1 MITQEQKQ
9 RILDAMASNRANY
22 QSDARHAAS
31 LGISASVY
39 SELRNGR
46 LEKSLSD
53 ANWLRLARRL
63 GVSLSGG
70 TGWKA
75 VRTETF
81 DYVTGQLSYCQQNSY
96 SVILCD
102 VPNIGKTFSAR
113 HYAMT
118 HKNVAMV
125 DCSQVKVRGRFV
137 RALAREFGLGDK
149 GLLSD
154 VYEDLVCY
162 LRSSESPLVILDE
175 AGDLTS
181 CAFLELK
188 ALWNA
193 SEHCCGWY
201 MMGADGLR
209 AKIDSAIKWCKVG
222 YAEIFSRYGGKY
234 SKATPDGDRERAS
247 YMRRQLSLVA
257 RANAPKGMDVTPLV
271 NKSMEGGGLRR
282 LYTEIRKQAMS
293 SVREVSDVA
302 QQPSEA

>member
-1 MITQEQKQ
+1 MMTEQQKQ
-9 RILDAMASNRANY
+9 RVMEAIAANRANY
-22 QSDARHAAS
+22 PSDARHAAS
-31 LGISASVY
+31 LGISTSVY
-39 SELRNGR
+39 SDLRNGR

-63 GVSLSGG
+63 GVGLSGAA
-70 TGWKA
+70 WKA

-81 DYVTGQLSYCQQNSY
+81 EYVTGQLSYCQQNSY

-149 GLLSD
+149 GQLSE
-154 VYEDLVCY
+154 VYEELVHY
-162 LRSSESPLVILDE
+162 LRTSDSPLVILDE
-175 AGDLTS
+175 AGDLTQS
-181 CAFLELK
+181 AFLELK

-209 AKIDSAIKWCKVG
+209 AKIDSAIRWCRVG

-234 SKATPDGDRERAS
+234 SRATPDGERERTA

-257 RANAPKGMDVTPLV
+257 RANAPEGMDVPSVV

-282 LYTEIRKQAMS
+282 LYTEISKRCRQAS
-293 SVREVSDVA
+293 APEVEPRASVS
-302 QQPSEA
+302 